1 MIYDKHIKVLSISVF
16 GKLSIPPLLL
26 YKAHALIYFSELV
39 LCHCLNL
46 IETIALFICVKFFL
60 TVSTYG
66 GPISAYV
73 PIHSTRLSCRI
84 SRSRPIDSSMVA
96 TFLFIIVKRYGIIK
110 MFSNNSTI
118 AQMI

>member
-1 MIYDKHIKVLSISVF
+1 MIFENHIKVLSISVF
-16 GKLSIPPLLL
+16 GKLSIPHLLL
-26 YKAHALIYFSELV
+26 YKAHALIYFSALV

-46 IETIALFICVKFFL
+46 IETIALFICVKFFFI
-60 TVSTYG
+60 VSIYG

-96 TFLFIIVKRYGIIK
+96 TFLFIIVKRWGIIK
-110 MFSNNSTI
+110 MSSNKSTI